1 MPSEKPLKICLATSE
16 MAPLAKTGGLADV
29 TSALTAYLD
38 WRGHDVRLLMPFY
51 ATIEAGSLEIESVP
65 QLQDME
71 MEIAGRTVH
80 FWIVRARLD
89 SDHPWIYLLQ
99 CPELYSGQQ
108 LYGGDDEHIRF
119 VLLTRAAIEMCQRL
133 QFKPDL
139 FHCHDWHTA
148 LLPVFLKTAYA
159 WDDVFKDTKTV
170 LTIHNIGYQGVFG
183 NEVLGA
189 IGLEYSTDYLD
200 KEDLYEGR
208 VNFMKAG
215 VMHADMLTTVSPT
228 YAKEILDGEYGMG
241 LEHHLKRRYGSLVG
255 ILNGVD
261 YDEWDPET
269 DPLIPHTF
277 AARDLAGK
285 EKNKQAVMVEM
296 GLEYKFDRP
305 LFGMVTRLTY
315 QKGIE
320 LVEQVMPGLMR
331 EHDFSLLVLGSGEES
346 YEQFFNWLQ
355 TEFPGRVGFYR
366 GFNNPLAHR
375 IEAGS
380 DVFVMPS
387 RYEPCGL
394 NQMYSLKY
402 GTVPLVRATG
412 GLADSVQN
420 FDPES
425 NEGTGVVFHDF
436 DANGLRWA
444 MTTALRFYANKRAW
458 KHIVYNGMLKD
469 YSWDEQGRLYVE
481 RFRKL
486 LKKG

>member
-1 MPSEKPLKICLATSE
+1 

-29 TSALTAYLD
+29 TAALTTYLD
-38 WRGHDVRLLMPFY
+38 SKGHDVRLLMPFY
-51 ATIEAGSLEIESVP
+51 ASIEEGALEIESVP

-71 MEIAGRTVH
+71 MEIAGRTVN
-80 FWIVRARLD
+80 FWIVRARLH
-89 SDHPWIYLLQ
+89 SDAPWIYLLQ
-99 CPELYSGQQ
+99 CPELFSGEQ

-148 LLPVFLKTAYA
+148 LLPVYLKTAYA
-159 WDDVFKDTKTV
+159 WDDLFKDSKIV
-170 LTIHNIGYQGVFG
+170 LTIHNIGYQGVFS
-183 NEVLGA
+183 NEVLPA

-200 KEDLYEGR
+200 QEDLYEGR
-208 VNFMKAG
+208 INFMKTG
-215 VMHADMLTTVSPT
+215 VMHADLLTTVSPT
-228 YAKEILDGEYGMG
+228 YAREILEGEYGMG
-241 LEHHLKRRYGSLVG
+241 LEHHLKVRFGSLVG

-261 YDEWDPET
+261 YEEWNPET
-269 DPLIPHTF
+269 DPLIPHTYS
-277 AARDLAGK
+277 ARDLAGK
-285 EKNKQAVMVEM
+285 EKNKKAVMEEM
-296 GLEYKFDRP
+296 GLDYSFDRP

-320 LVEQVMPGLMR
+320 LVEQVMPGLLR

-346 YEQFFNWLQ
+346 YEQFFHWLQ
-355 TEFPGRVGFYR
+355 AEFPGRVGFFR

-375 IEAGS
+375 VEAGS
-380 DVFVMPS
+380 DIFVMPS

-412 GLADSVQN
+412 GLADSVQH
-420 FDPES
+420 FDADS
-425 NEGTGVVFHDF
+425 AEGTGIVFHDF

-444 MTTALRFYANKRAW
+444 MKTALKFYASKHAW
-458 KHIVYNGMLKD
+458 KHLVYNGMQKD
-469 YSWDEQGRLYVE
+469 YSWDEQGKLYVE